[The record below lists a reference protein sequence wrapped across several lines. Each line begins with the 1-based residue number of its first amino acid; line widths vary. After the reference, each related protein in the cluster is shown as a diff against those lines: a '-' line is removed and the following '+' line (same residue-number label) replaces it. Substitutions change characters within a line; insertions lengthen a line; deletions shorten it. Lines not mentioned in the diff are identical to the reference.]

1 MSWGNPQSSQ
11 EKLLQGL
18 MSPLSLGYGIGS
30 YFRLAAYSKGYVKR
44 VRLPV
49 PVVSI
54 GNITCGGTGKTPM
67 AIDVTRRLIAAG
79 YKVAV
84 LSRGY
89 ARKSRQ
95 KITVVSNGQGEF
107 ALCEEAGDEPLL
119 IALSVPEAI
128 VIVGSSRVETA
139 ALAIEEYSADAIV
152 LDDGF
157 QHIRLERDLD
167 VVLVDYND
175 DPENDT
181 LLPAGRL
188 REPLT
193 ALNRAKV
200 VVITKVPQN
209 PDEDRLEKLRAQ
221 IRKYA
226 ERAEIVAARFV
237 PKRLR
242 TSTGEAPLTQLKGQ
256 RVVAFCGVARP
267 EGFAATL
274 NQLGC
279 TVVQLKSFSDHHWY
293 NPDEL
298 KMLEQLMRSSNASS
312 VVTTE
317 KDMVKIAPHD
327 RLNQHLVAV
336 EIGVE
341 WLGPLPSHISD
352 LMKGKMESQLKRVET
367 DTDTKKER
375 ERETEP
381 EKNSKSEDDDEKP
394 RARKKKP
401 K

>member
-1 MSWGNPQSSQ
+1 MSWGNPQTSR
-11 EKLLQGL
+11 EKLLYGL
-18 MSPLSLGYGIGS
+18 ISPLSLGYGIGS
-30 YFRLAAYSKGYVKR
+30 YLRLAAYSKGYMKR

-49 PVVSI
+49 PVISI

-67 AIDVTRRLIAAG
+67 AIDITRRLIAAG

-89 ARKSRQ
+89 ARKSKE

-107 ALCEEAGDEPLL
+107 ALCEEAGDEQLL

-128 VIVGSSRVETA
+128 VIVGSSRAETA
-139 ALAIEEYSADAIV
+139 AIAIEEYKADAIV

-175 DPENDT
+175 DPENDM

-188 REPLT
+188 REPLS
-193 ALNRAKV
+193 ALNRARV
-200 VVITKVPQN
+200 VVITKVPAH
-209 PDEDRLEKLRAQ
+209 PDNERLEKLRAQ
-221 IRKYA
+221 IRNHA
-226 ERAEIVAARFV
+226 ERAEIAEARFV

-242 TSTGEAPLTQLKGQ
+242 TNNGAAPLEQLKGQ

-279 TVVQLKSFSDHHWY
+279 TVVHLKSFSDHHWY
-293 NPDEL
+293 TPDEL
-298 KMLEQLMRSSNASS
+298 KMLEKLMRESNASA

-327 RLNQHLVAV
+327 RLNQHLIAV

-341 WLGPLPSHISD
+341 WLGPLPSHISEM
-352 LMKGKMESQLKRVET
+352 MKGKLESELKRGKQDSDSATSPGGES
-367 DTDTKKER
+367 TKDDGNEG
-375 ERETEP
+375 
-381 EKNSKSEDDDEKP
+381 KSGS
-394 RARKKKP
+394 RKKKHKP

>member
-1 MSWGNPQSSQ
+1 MSWGNPSNGQ
-11 EKLLQGL
+11 EKVVAGLL
-18 MSPLSLGYGIGS
+18 SPLSLGYGIGS
-30 YFRLAAYSKGYVKR
+30 YFRLAAYSRGYMKR
-44 VRLPV
+44 VSLPI
-49 PVVSI
+49 PVISI

-89 ARKSRQ
+89 ARKSKQ
-95 KITVVSNGQGEF
+95 KVTVVSDGKGEF
-107 ALCEEAGDEPLL
+107 ALCEDAGDEPLL

-128 VIVGSSRVETA
+128 VIVGSSRSETA
-139 ALAIEEYSADAIV
+139 AIAINEYGADAIV

-167 VVLVDYND
+167 IVLVDYND
-175 DPENDT
+175 DPENDM

-188 REPLT
+188 REPLS

-209 PDEDRLEKLRAQ
+209 PDEERLENLQKV
-221 IRKYA
+221 ISKYA
-226 ERAEIVAARFV
+226 HRAEISAARFV

-242 TSTGEAPLTQLKGQ
+242 TAGGVAPLEQLKGQ
-256 RVVAFCGVARP
+256 RVIAFCGVARP

-279 TVVQLKSFSDHHWY
+279 TVIELKGYSDHHWY
-293 NPDEL
+293 TPDEL
-298 KMLEQLMRSSNASS
+298 KSLEQLMRNSNAAS

-341 WLGPLPSHISD
+341 WLGPLPSHVSD
-352 LMKGKMESQLKRVET
+352 LMKGKLESDLR
-367 DTDTKKER
+367 
-375 ERETEP
+375 
-381 EKNSKSEDDDEKP
+381 
-394 RARKKKP
+394 
-401 K
+401 

>member
-1 MSWGNPQSSQ
+1 MSWGNPQTSQ
-11 EKLLQGL
+11 EKLFYGL
-18 MSPLSLGYGIGS
+18 LSPLSVGYGVGS

-44 VRLPV
+44 VRLPI
-49 PVVSI
+49 PVVSV

-79 YKVAV
+79 YKVGV

-89 ARKSRQ
+89 ARKSKQ
-95 KITVVSNGQGEF
+95 KVTVVSDGKGEF
-107 ALCEEAGDEPLL
+107 AICEEAGDEPLL
-119 IALSVPEAI
+119 IALSVPEAV
-128 VIVGSSRVETA
+128 VIVGSSRSETA
-139 ALAIEEYSADAIV
+139 ALAIEKFGVDAIV

-167 VVLVDYND
+167 VVLIDYND
-175 DPENDT
+175 DPENDM

-188 REPLT
+188 REPLS

-200 VVITKVPQN
+200 VVITKVPPI
-209 PDEDRLEKLRAQ
+209 PDEERMEKLKAV
-221 IRKYA
+221 IRKHA
-226 ERAEIVAARFV
+226 QRAEIAAVRFV

-242 TSTGEAPLTQLKGQ
+242 TNSGAAPLEQLKGQ

-279 TVVQLKSFSDHHWY
+279 TVVQMKGFSDHHWY

-298 KMLEQLMRSSNASS
+298 KMLEKLMRNSNASA

-341 WLGPLPSHISD
+341 WLGPLPSHISNM
-352 LMKGKMESQLKRVET
+352 MKGKLESELKR
-367 DTDTKKER
+367 
-375 ERETEP
+375 
-381 EKNSKSEDDDEKP
+381 S
-394 RARKKKP
+394 
-401 K
+401 

>member
-11 EKLLQGL
+11 EKLFYGL
-18 MSPLSLGYGIGS
+18 ISPLSLGYGIGS
-30 YFRLAAYSKGYVKR
+30 YFRLAAYSKGYMKR
-44 VRLPV
+44 VRLPI

-67 AIDVTRRLIAAG
+67 AIDITRRLIAAG
-79 YKVAV
+79 YRVAV

-89 ARKSRQ
+89 ARKSKQ
-95 KITVVSNGQGEF
+95 KITVVSNGKGEF

-119 IALSVPEAI
+119 IAMSVPEAI
-128 VIVGSSRVETA
+128 VIVGSSRAETA
-139 ALAIEEYSADAIV
+139 HIAINEYNADVIV

-175 DPENDT
+175 DPENDM

-188 REPLT
+188 REPLS
-193 ALNRAKV
+193 ALNRARV
-200 VVITKVPQN
+200 VVITKVPSN
-209 PDEDRLEKLRAQ
+209 PDNARLAKLRSL
-221 IRKYA
+221 IHSYA
-226 ERAEIVAARFV
+226 ERAEIAEARFV

-242 TSTGEAPLTQLKGQ
+242 TNNGVAPLEQLRGQ

-279 TVVQLKSFSDHHWY
+279 TVVHLKSFSDHHWY
-293 NPDEL
+293 TPDEL
-298 KMLEQLMRSSNASS
+298 KMLEKLMRESNASA

-327 RLNQHLVAV
+327 RLNQHLIAV

-341 WLGPLPSHISD
+341 WLGPVPSHISD
-352 LMKGKMESQLKRVET
+352 MMKGKLESTLILSNDSST
-367 DTDTKKER
+367 S
-375 ERETEP
+375 P
-381 EKNSKSEDDDEKP
+381 EDGENAGSGDEDQSGG
-394 RARKKKP
+394 RKKKR
-401 K
+401 KSK

>member
-11 EKLLQGL
+11 EKLLYGL
-18 MSPLSLGYGIGS
+18 ASPLSLGYGIGS
-30 YFRLAAYSKGYVKR
+30 YLRLAAYSKGYMKR

-89 ARKSRQ
+89 ARKSKQ
-95 KITVVSNGQGEF
+95 KVTVVSNGQGEF

-119 IALSVPEAI
+119 IALSVPQAI
-128 VIVGSSRVETA
+128 VIVGSSRSETA
-139 ALAIEEYSADAIV
+139 AIAIEQYHADAIV

-175 DPENDT
+175 DPENDM

-188 REPLT
+188 REPLS

-200 VVITKVPQN
+200 IVITKVPAH
-209 PDEDRLEKLRAQ
+209 PDDERLENLRNQ
-221 IRKYA
+221 IRRHA
-226 ERAEIVAARFV
+226 ERAEISAARFV

-242 TSTGEAPLTQLKGQ
+242 TNTGEAPLEQLKGQ

-267 EGFAATL
+267 QGFAATL

-279 TVVQLKSFSDHHWY
+279 TVVYMKSFSDHHWY
-293 NPDEL
+293 TPDEL
-298 KMLEQLMRSSNASS
+298 KMLEQLMRNSNASA

-317 KDMVKIAPHD
+317 KDIVKIAPHD
-327 RLNQHLVAV
+327 RLNQHLLAV

-341 WLGPLPSHISD
+341 WLGPVPSHISN
-352 LMKGKMESQLKRVET
+352 LMKGKLESELKRNE
-367 DTDTKKER
+367 
-375 ERETEP
+375 
-381 EKNSKSEDDDEKP
+381 N
-394 RARKKKP
+394 
-401 K
+401 

>member
-11 EKLLQGL
+11 EKLLCGL

-89 ARKSRQ
+89 ARKSKQ

-139 ALAIEEYSADAIV
+139 ALAIEEYKADAIV

-167 VVLVDYND
+167 VVLIDYND

-200 VVITKVPQN
+200 VVITKVPLN
-209 PDEDRLEKLRAQ
+209 PDEERLEKLRTQ

-279 TVVQLKSFSDHHWY
+279 T
-293 NPDEL
+293 
-298 KMLEQLMRSSNASS
+298 LMRNANASS

-352 LMKGKMESQLKRVET
+352 LMKGKMESQLKRTRTNT
-367 DTDTKKER
+367 DTDAEKEKD
-375 ERETEP
+375 T
-381 EKNSKSEDDDEKP
+381 EKNSKSDDGDEKP
-394 RARKKKP
+394 RARKKKN

>member
-11 EKLLQGL
+11 EKLLCGL

-30 YFRLAAYSKGYVKR
+30 YFRLAAYSQGYVKR
-44 VRLPV
+44 VRLPI

-89 ARKSRQ
+89 ARKSKQ
-95 KITVVSNGQGEF
+95 KVTVVSNGKGEF
-107 ALCEEAGDEPLL
+107 AMCEEAGDEPLL

-139 ALAIEEYSADAIV
+139 ALAIEEYQADAIV

-167 VVLVDYND
+167 VILIDYND

-200 VVITKVPQN
+200 VVITKVPPN
-209 PDEDRLEKLRAQ
+209 PDEERLESLRTQ

-274 NQLGC
+274 DLRSRRWPEAIAGAGLIADFPTGEPQVLNSEKQSLILGAIGSIGKFHQLRIDP
-279 TVVQLKSFSDHHWY
+279 LDR
-293 NPDEL
+293 N
-298 KMLEQLMRSSNASS
+298 
-312 VVTTE
+312 E
-317 KDMVKIAPHD
+317 K
-327 RLNQHLVAV
+327 
-336 EIGVE
+336 EIGRVVLRKAL
-341 WLGPLPSHISD
+341 LGAALDIAELEAPAHANPTI
-352 LMKGKMESQLKRVET
+352 
-367 DTDTKKER
+367 
-375 ERETEP
+375 P
-381 EKNSKSEDDDEKP
+381 P
-394 RARKKKP
+394 
-401 K
+401 

>member
-1 MSWGNPQSSQ
+1 MSWGNPQTSQ
-11 EKLLQGL
+11 EKLLYGL
-18 MSPLSLGYGIGS
+18 MSPLSAGYLIGS

-44 VRLPV
+44 VRLPI

-67 AIDVTRRLIAAG
+67 AIDVTKRLIAAG

-89 ARKSRQ
+89 ARKSKERV
-95 KITVVSNGQGEF
+95 TVVSNGAGEF

-119 IALSVPEAI
+119 IALSVPNAI

-139 ALAIEEYSADAIV
+139 AIAIEKFNADAIV

-167 VVLVDYND
+167 VVLIDYND
-175 DPENDT
+175 DPENDA

-188 REPLT
+188 REPLA

-200 VVITKVPQN
+200 VVITKVPLN
-209 PDEDRLEKLRAQ
+209 PDEEHMQKLRAF
-221 IRKYA
+221 ISKYA
-226 ERAEIVAARFV
+226 GRAEIAAARFV

-242 TSTGEAPLTQLKGQ
+242 TSTGEASLDQLKGQ
-256 RVVAFCGVARP
+256 RVIAFCGLARP
-267 EGFAATL
+267 EGFASTL

-279 TVVQLKSFSDHHWY
+279 TVVQMKAFSDHHWY
-293 NPDEL
+293 TPDEL
-298 KMLEQLMRSSNASS
+298 KMLEQLMRNSNAQM

-341 WLGPLPSHISD
+341 WLGPVPSHISEM
-352 LMKGKMESQLKRVET
+352 MKGKLESELKVSQEST
-367 DTDTKKER
+367 DEDG
-375 ERETEP
+375 
-381 EKNSKSEDDDEKP
+381 EKS
-394 RARKKKP
+394 RQRKKKS
-401 K
+401 KNK